1 MKLYI
6 FKKLLSIILLSI
18 IFLINISKTEES
30 SSSEYILDFIYVEQY
45 GGKGCNS
52 KTGETVVDDNYCAF
66 INDYPT
72 IINTTANGESFYF
85 SVFNSDDYLCSNG
98 HIERQHVKI
107 NTCFASCPKGCTDFN
122 VYIKYQPALSIKI
135 NN

>member
-1 MKLYI
+1 MKPYL
-6 FKKLLSIILLSI
+6 KLLSIALLSI
-18 IFLINISKTEES
+18 IFLASNSRSEEN
-30 SSSEYILDFIYVEQY
+30 SSSEYLLEFIYVEQY
-45 GGKGCNS
+45 GGGKNCNS
-52 KTGETVVDDNYCAF
+52 KTGETVIDDNYCAF

-85 SVFNSDDYLCSNG
+85 SVFDLDDYLCSNDPI
-98 HIERQHVKI
+98 HRQHVKV
-107 NTCFASCPKGCTDFN
+107 NTCFTSCPKECTNFN